1 MRKIGKLLTSCEC
14 GACRWQANKSVKK
27 VVDGVRC
34 TTRYRTCL
42 ECGRHVK
49 TIQWDGED
57 EHILREAETMEKVYK
72 ERLGLKAF
80 CDKVNQVEEKKP
92 LKLNLYSSG
101 KMIHID
107 KPMDEDE
114 ALKLIGTF
122 FGGMSDV

>member
-1 MRKIGKLLTSCEC
+1 MRKIGKYLVPCTC
-14 GACRWQANKSVKK
+14 GATRWQANKSVKK
-27 VVDGVRC
+27 TNDKGTY

-42 ECGRHVK
+42 ECGRHIK
-49 TIQWDGED
+49 TIQWDGEP
-57 EHILREAETMEKVYK
+57 EICMREAETMEKVHK

-114 ALKLIGTF
+114 ALRLIGDF
-122 FGGMSDV
+122 FGGMSNG